1 MKEGFMMKKLLRA
14 KRGEGYVD
22 MCVGVVVFVMI
33 LVIAINIF
41 EFITLR
47 IEMDQIADDLIEAA
61 TYAGCFDDDFWNA
74 DGDMLD
80 QYYYYDI
87 DYGADRYF
95 NSVYGRVQLGERMW
109 VEISKHTYIKGLG
122 VFKIP
127 VTVSVKKSG
136 LSEKYWK

>member
-1 MKEGFMMKKLLRA
+1 MIKRLLHSKK
-14 KRGEGYVD
+14 GEGYVD

-47 IEMDQIADDLIEAA
+47 IEMDQIADDLIESA
-61 TYAGCFDDDFWNA
+61 TYSGCFNSDFWNA
-74 DGDMLD
+74 DSDMLD

-87 DYGADRYF
+87 DYGADKYF
-95 NSVYGRVQLGERMW
+95 NSTYGRVQLGERMW
-109 VEISKHTYIKGLG
+109 VKISKHTYIKGLG

-136 LSEKYWK
+136 LSERYWK

>member
-1 MKEGFMMKKLLRA
+1 MIRKILHSKK
-14 KRGEGYVD
+14 GEGYVD

-41 EFITLR
+41 SFITLR
-47 IEMDQIADDLIEAA
+47 IEMDQIADELIEAA
-61 TYAGCFDDDFWNA
+61 TYAGCIDDDIWHA
-74 DGDMLD
+74 ASDMLD
-80 QYYYYDI
+80 QNYYYGI

-95 NSVYGRVQLGERMW
+95 NSTYRRVQLGERMW

-127 VTVSVKKSG
+127 VTVTVRKSG
-136 LSEKYWK
+136 LSERYWK